1 MERAGSNLH
10 GVNGAGRSEFRN
22 KARQGHAHEASND
35 SQSRE
40 FELLLANE
48 VQLTLELN
56 MIKTRPLAVVL
67 TVALLSASTVAAF
80 AQATPSPTA
89 PAVVEVDE
97 NDDDGFDMGWL
108 GLLGL
113 AGLLGLRG
121 RRHDTTNTRTT
132 TSN

>member
-10 GVNGAGRSEFRN
+10 GVNGAGPSEFRN
-22 KARQGHAHEASND
+22 KARHGHAHEASND
-35 SQSRE
+35 SHGRE

-80 AQATPSPTA
+80 AQATPAPTA

-97 NDDDGFDMGWL
+97 NDDGGFDMGWL